1 MNCIKCNAILPEG
14 AKFCSLC
21 GQPTKKE
28 ELTKNS
34 TICINCRKE
43 FDSSHVFCDRC
54 GYRLMTKEHYIKECS
69 VPILNVKS
77 VKRFNG
83 KKLKNKTDGSLVLY
97 IDRMEFV
104 PEVKMPK
111 KASDENYIC
120 IIAKPTVYY
129 FNNMK
134 RLQKKKHLFKR
145 YSLIGEDI
153 QNGEVRF
160 GKKIKRKKA
169 DAIIEMSNKYSKE
182 I

>member
-69 VPILNVKS
+69 NPILNIKS

-83 KKLKNKTDGSLVLY
+83 KKLKNKIKSNG
-97 IDRMEFV
+97 
-104 PEVKMPK
+104 
-111 KASDENYIC
+111 
-120 IIAKPTVYY
+120 
-129 FNNMK
+129 
-134 RLQKKKHLFKR
+134 KKKGLRNCLRDKYR
-145 YSLIGEDI
+145 L
-153 QNGEVRF
+153 
-160 GKKIKRKKA
+160 RKFC
-169 DAIIEMSNKYSKE
+169 
-182 I
+182 